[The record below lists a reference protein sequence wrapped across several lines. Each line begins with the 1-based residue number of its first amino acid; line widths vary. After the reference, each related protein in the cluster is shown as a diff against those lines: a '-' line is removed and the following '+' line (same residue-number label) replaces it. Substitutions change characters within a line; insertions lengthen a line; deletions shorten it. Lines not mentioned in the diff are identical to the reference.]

1 MKKEIFIE
9 VGKQLTLKA
18 YVPIASRTMSLIAEA
33 AKDIDEID
41 ETFSVTD
48 ISSLLN
54 KMSVHIQGEFAIR
67 RTPSCYCQIVYEP
80 YVFNESTFDEEHISV
95 DIIDTHNDGQECLW
109 VNEKVLFA
117 FVNRELYGIAF
128 MLYFYLGHLMTRDAA
143 FGVSHNISFEKIV
156 ESCNEFPEAWRVKHP
171 TTLMRAI
178 ADLQDAGLIKWHA
191 KPGTFEL
198 LHITPYDPVQKV

>member
-1 MKKEIFIE
+1 MKNEIFIE

-18 YVPIASRTMSLIAEA
+18 YMPVASRTMSLIAEA

-48 ISSLLN
+48 ISALLN
-54 KMSVHIQGEFAIR
+54 KMSVHIQGEFEIR

-80 YVFNESTFDEEHISV
+80 YAYNESEFDEEHISGDFV
-95 DIIDTHNDGQECLW
+95 DTHNDGRECLW

-117 FVNRELYGIAF
+117 FVNRELYGVAF
-128 MLYFYLGHLMTRDAA
+128 MLYFYLGYLMTRDPS

-156 ESCNEFPEAWRVKHP
+156 ESCNEFPEACRMKYP
-171 TTLMRAI
+171 TTLMRAL
-178 ADLQDAGLIKWHA
+178 ADLQDAGLIKWNA
-191 KPGTFEL
+191 KSGTFEL
-198 LHITPYDPVQKV
+198 LHITSYDPVQKV